1 MTRDGI
7 KIAISLQHI
16 NLSSNGDR
24 GDEAVGQRSNS
35 LAGAPTLPE
44 HRCRSFVVAESV
56 NWNELASGKQ
66 RAKSC
71 GVGLVAATCEY
82 LHHDDLGSVQR
93 AV

>member
-24 GDEAVGQRSNS
+24 GDEAVGQGSNGF
-35 LAGAPTLPE
+35 ARAPALPE
-44 HRCRSFVVAESV
+44 HSCRGLVVAESV
-56 NWNELASGKQ
+56 NWNELASRKQ
-66 RAKSC
+66 CAKSC
-71 GVGLVAATCEY
+71 SVGLIAATCEY